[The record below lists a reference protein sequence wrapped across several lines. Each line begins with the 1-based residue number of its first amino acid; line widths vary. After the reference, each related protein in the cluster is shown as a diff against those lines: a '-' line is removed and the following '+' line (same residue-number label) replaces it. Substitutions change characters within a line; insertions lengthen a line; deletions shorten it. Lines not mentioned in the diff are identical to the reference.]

1 MVRRACGAAQRP
13 TGGPRAPGAAAAGA
27 VGAARRA
34 WCGGRGVAGAAD
46 AAAHA
51 VTPRRSHAGLLPP
64 RCRAARV
71 QGRRGRADEGA
82 DAREHRDPAPGA
94 ALDPC
99 RPAPHC
105 PRGACTLALRRVLA
119 WRGCPVP
126 APSTASPAPRVLSS
140 AADIAHAGLPAAS
153 CVPRV
158 VCASRCAG
166 PRALLPS
173 ARLGLLCWSL
183 VLVSCVGRVFPRA

>member
-1 MVRRACGAAQRP
+1 MQGFYLPGVA
-13 TGGPRAPGAAAAGA
+13 PRAFKDGEAVQMKVQTLVSTETPLQVQRSIPAAPPPT
-27 VGAARRA
+27 ARASRA
-34 WCGGRGVAGAAD
+34 RLRCGV
-46 AAAHA
+46 
-51 VTPRRSHAGLLPP
+51 
-64 RCRAARV
+64 CW
-71 QGRRGRADEGA
+71 
-82 DAREHRDPAPGA
+82 
-94 ALDPC
+94 
-99 RPAPHC
+99 
-105 PRGACTLALRRVLA
+105 RGA
-119 WRGCPVP
+119 GCPVP

-183 VLVSCVGRVFPRA
+183 VLVSCVGLLCWSCVPSSVTCPVDVIVGWERAV